1 LNINTLTEEIV
12 EMKHRQPFRRMARL
26 VLNRLA
32 ACLLGCMAFAAV
44 AAEALGP
51 EQLVRAVTEQV
62 LAAIAQ
68 DPTLRAGDRTAA
80 LALAEAR
87 ILPHVD
93 FAEAAKLAAGRA
105 WTTATPEQRE
115 RLVKEFRSMLVR
127 TYSVAI
133 SAYRGQTMAV
143 LPLQMA
149 ADATDVTVRSR
160 YLSPGAPP
168 VNVSYAMHKTAD
180 GWKIYDISVEGVS
193 LVLTYRSEFEQI
205 GRESGIEGLIARLAE
220 KNRSST
226 AG

>member
-1 LNINTLTEEIV
+1 
-12 EMKHRQPFRRMARL
+12 MKLQHLLQLVAQP
-26 VLNRLA
+26 VINRLFA
-32 ACLLGCMAFAAV
+32 VLLACLCAMPMSKEAAAQ
-44 AAEALGP
+44 AAAPGP
-51 EQLVRAVTEQV
+51 EQLVRTVTEQV

-68 DPTLRAGDRTAA
+68 DPALRAGDRTAA
-80 LALAEAR
+80 LSLAEAR

-93 FAEAAKLAAGRA
+93 FTEAARLAAGRA
-105 WTTATPEQRE
+105 WTSATPEQRE

-127 TYSVAI
+127 TYSAAI
-133 SAYRGQTMAV
+133 SAYRGQTMEV
-143 LPLQMA
+143 LPLQLP
-149 ADATDVTVRSR
+149 ADATDATVRSR

-168 VNVSYAMHKTAD
+168 VNISYALHKTAD

-205 GRESGIEGLIARLAE
+205 GREAGIEGLIARLAE

>member
-1 LNINTLTEEIV
+1 MTKDSTLKSLSLPQVVSRIAFTWL
-12 EMKHRQPFRRMARL
+12 MAL
-26 VLNRLA
+26 LLPCFAPA
-32 ACLLGCMAFAAV
+32 AI

-51 EQLVRAVTEQV
+51 EQLVRTVTEQV
-62 LAAIAQ
+62 LAAIAK
-68 DPTLRAGDRTAA
+68 DPTLRSGDRTAA
-80 LALAEAR
+80 LALAEAS

-105 WTTATPEQRE
+105 WTTATPEQRD
-115 RLVKEFRSMLVR
+115 RLVKEFRSLLVR
-127 TYSVAI
+127 TYSTAI
-133 SAYRGQTMAV
+133 SAYRGQTMEV
-143 LPLQMA
+143 LPLQMP

-168 VNVSYAMHKTAD
+168 VNVSYAMHTTAD
-180 GWKIYDISVEGVS
+180 GWEIYDISVEGVS

-205 GRESGIEGLIARLAE
+205 GRDSGIEGLIARLVE